1 MDFLKNHYEKI
12 VLSLVLIGLAAVGV
26 WLTLQAVA
34 FRGTIE
40 QVEILKPNPS
50 PPDPKAE
57 TNDFFEILTNSRTPR
72 RVDFDGAHKI
82 FNPEKILKN
91 PVTRTRLPAN
101 ELGPKAIQ
109 VVSIKPLL
117 LRAKLEMKKIR
128 DRVTIN
134 LHYLSEFESGR
145 YAERWNRTSLKDG
158 KTVRMSS
165 PLARMRQMRML
176 VNSVNLTPETPD
188 QMAAELELTIGSGL
202 PRIIVLKGEQETAL
216 EMEYEADLHYPPDP
230 TNVEFKNVRN
240 DKPLVF
246 GGDTNTVM
254 QVSSNSV
261 TLRALSNFKRTI
273 RKLEEKK
280 TVVPPADD
288 TAKPSMTEG
297 MAKPEIS
304 GDAGKNTLEKS
315 PISGEPPRI
324 DPNGTAVPAD
334 SAGKKAA
341 PTP

>member
-26 WLTLQAVA
+26 WLALQAMS
-34 FRGTIE
+34 FRETNAAVKE
-40 QVEILKPNPS
+40 LTARPS
-50 PPDPKAE
+50 PPSPNTE
-57 TNDFFEILTNSRTPR
+57 TNIFFEKLTNSRTPR

-91 PVTRTRLPAN
+91 PVTRVLFPAN
-101 ELGPKAIQ
+101 DLGPKAIQ
-109 VVSIKPLL
+109 VISIRPLH
-117 LRAKLEMKKIR
+117 LRLKLELKKIR

-145 YAERWNRTSLKDG
+145 YAERWNRTSLKEG
-158 KTVRMSS
+158 KTIRMSS
-165 PLARMRQMRML
+165 PMARARQMRLL
-176 VNSVNLTPETPD
+176 VNSVNMTPETPE
-188 QMAAELELTIGSGL
+188 QMVAELELTIGSGL
-202 PRIIVLKGEQETAL
+202 PRVIKLTGEAESQL

-230 TNVEFKNVRN
+230 TNAEFLKVRN

-254 QVSSNSV
+254 QVGSNSI

-280 TVVPPADD
+280 PEAPVAPAVKNPEAMGD
-288 TAKPSMTEG
+288 
-297 MAKPEIS
+297 MAKPDEQGGATQGNS
-304 GDAGKNTLEKS
+304 TKS
-315 PISGEPPRI
+315 PVPVDGAVTDPAVRPDSGAST
-324 DPNGTAVPAD
+324 D
-334 SAGKKAA
+334 KKAT